1 MKKGLKRLLSKEQL
15 AARAAREVGDG
26 MCVNLGFGIPS
37 LVAEYLAGR
46 DVLLHTENGIIG
58 MGPMAKKSGGDP
70 DIINATKQP
79 VTIVPGGAIVSQSDS
94 FMIIRGGHLD
104 MTFLGAFQVSEKG
117 DLANWKVPGEDT
129 IPGMGG
135 AMDLAVGA
143 KRIIVTMTHTDKDG
157 APKILKECTFPLTGR
172 RCVSLIVTDLAVI
185 RITPEGL
192 VIEETAPG
200 FTAAEI
206 QQATGAKLKISPSL
220 KEIAV

>member
-1 MKKGLKRLLSKEQL
+1 MKKGLSKEQL
-15 AARAAREVGDG
+15 AARAAREVQDG
-26 MCVNLGFGIPS
+26 MYVNLGFGIPS

-46 DVLLHTENGIIG
+46 DVVLHTENGIIG
-58 MGPMAKKSGGDP
+58 MGPLAKKGEGDP
-70 DIINATKQP
+70 DVINATKQP
-79 VTIVPGGAIVSQSDS
+79 VTIAPDGAIVSQSDS

-135 AMDLAVGA
+135 AMDLAVGT
-143 KRIIVTMTHTDKDG
+143 KNIVVTMTHTDKDG
-157 APKILKECTFPLTGR
+157 TPKILKDCTFPLTGR

-185 RITPEGL
+185 RVTGKGL
-192 VIEETAPG
+192 LLEETAPG

-206 QQATGAKLKISPSL
+206 QKVTGAELRVSPAL

>member
-1 MKKGLKRLLSKEQL
+1 MKKGLSKEQL

-26 MCVNLGFGIPS
+26 MYVNLGFGIPS
-37 LVAEYLAGR
+37 LVAEYLAGK
-46 DVLLHTENGIIG
+46 DVCLHTENGIIG
-58 MGPMAKKSGGDP
+58 MGPLAKKGEEDP
-70 DIINATKQP
+70 DVINATKQP

-143 KRIIVTMTHTDKDG
+143 KSIVVTMTHTDKDG
-157 APKILKECTFPLTGR
+157 APKILRECAFPLTGR

-185 RITPEGL
+185 RVSDKGL
-192 VIEETAPG
+192 ILEETAPG

-206 QQATGAKLKISPSL
+206 QKVTGAKLIVSPAL
-220 KEIAV
+220 KEIAVQGG